1 MRRLTLSLG
10 TLACLLSLA
19 SGKSTLNAAP
29 TMFAQSRPPDT
40 QAEEKEVKT
49 FTGTV
54 VKNSG
59 KFMLQA
65 RGNSAAYE
73 LDDQQKVGQYEGK
86 KVKVTGRL
94 DVANNL
100 IHVQSIESTG

>member
-1 MRRLTLSLG
+1 
-10 TLACLLSLA
+10 
-19 SGKSTLNAAP
+19 
-29 TMFAQSRPPDT
+29 MFAQSRQPDT
-40 QAEEKEVKT
+40 QADEKEAKT
-49 FTGTV
+49 FFGTV
-54 VKNSG
+54 VKNDG
-59 KFMLQA
+59 KFVLQA

-94 DVANNL
+94 DVASNL